1 MYTYL
6 FASLLSIPEEELL
19 NQLVTHCSRFEE
31 LYYFPQQLHMYIPTS
46 KVQGFRFL
54 HILSKPFCFLCV
66 FFFFFFLIAF
76 RVGVKRYFTVLLV
89 CVSPVISDVGCC
101 FI

>member
-54 HILSKPFCFLCV
+54 HILSNTCCFLCV
-66 FFFFFFLIAF
+66 FFFFF
-76 RVGVKRYFTVLLV
+76 
-89 CVSPVISDVGCC
+89 
-101 FI
+101 